1 MILKIPLQIQAG
13 LTDSLPTWQIILLL
27 YFITLLFV
35 AVMALD
41 DVSTLSI
48 DQCRKR
54 QKVLRQKITGCG
66 NRIRKVIDGSLSRRE
81 AKRLLEEARTLL
93 GETSPIND
101 RLLELL
107 EEEEGATQQEQF
119 LCYGGDVDAMADAV
133 AEYLESRLDD
143 AESSAGER
151 IPEPTQEFLDAKQR
165 ALDSMKLYEEAQQ
178 AAEAAKKEMED
189 AKQAFQILQG
199 YEDELDDD
207 PTSYSVPLTIS
218 SHGTTRV
225 NAPDDW
231 IEEYC
236 SGKEKPLVI
245 RGDNRHSSVRVDLK
259 IYSGRAVDWF
269 EWIELFHALV
279 HRTNKSPGE
288 KLAIL
293 KRNVRGETTDMVYGL
308 GGGEGA
314 YKDALRRLKAT
325 CGSRSVMR
333 AVHLETLNR
342 EEPPKGNPASFRWYA
357 EKVRTI
363 LFDLSYIGES
373 GHADIIERLAQKL
386 QIQDR
391 LSWNDSRRGGLE
403 HRTINEFGVWL
414 CTRASAYQNAY
425 SIAADQYQKPSQF
438 SLPPQQRQH
447 HPARRNAQT
456 HHGAGSTTRQENKP
470 ITEKKTD
477 DFCFKC
483 EGSHRLH
490 TCTFFRA
497 LSVSERTTFVIRR
510 GLCLCCFGVRHGAR
524 DCRDKKAC
532 NVGGCKLSHHPL
544 LHNEAAHGDARTHH
558 AVTTE
563 TELIAF
569 GVIQIDAVAS
579 DGELVP
585 MKVLIDPGSNSTF
598 FCEGAIRA
606 LKLHGNRQTLRIN
619 GVADSLTTFQ
629 SEYLELSIR
638 TLFGEVVTL

>member
-1 MILKIPLQIQAG
+1 MIDTLQSLRDLKIPLQIQENS
-13 LTDSLPTWQIILLL
+13 TDSLPTWQITLLL
-27 YFITLLFV
+27 YSIILLFV

-48 DQCRKR
+48 DHCRKR

-119 LCYGGDVDAMADAV
+119 LRYGGDVDAMADAV
-133 AEYLESRLDD
+133 AEYLESRIDD
-143 AESSAGER
+143 EESTAGER

-245 RGDNRHSSVRVDLK
+245 RGDNRHSSVRVDLE

-293 KRNVRGETTDMVYGL
+293 KRNVRGETADMVYGL

-333 AVHLETLNR
+333 TVHLETLNR
-342 EEPPKGNPASFRWYA
+342 EEAPKGNPASFRRYA

-363 LFDLSYIGES
+363 LFNLGYTGEA
-373 GHADIIERLAQKL
+373 GHADIIERLGQKL

-391 LSWNDSRRGGLE
+391 LSWNDGRRGGLE

-414 CTRASAYQNAY
+414 CARASAYQNAY
-425 SIAADQYQKPSQF
+425 SIAADQYQKHSQS
-438 SLPPQQRQH
+438 SLSPQQRQ
-447 HPARRNAQT
+447 
-456 HHGAGSTTRQENKP
+456 
-470 ITEKKTD
+470 
-477 DFCFKC
+477 
-483 EGSHRLH
+483 
-490 TCTFFRA
+490 
-497 LSVSERTTFVIRR
+497 
-510 GLCLCCFGVRHGAR
+510 
-524 DCRDKKAC
+524 
-532 NVGGCKLSHHPL
+532 HHPL
-544 LHNEAAHGDARTHH
+544 LHNEAAHRDARINH
-558 AVTTE
+558 AVITE

-569 GVIQIDAVAS
+569 GVIQLDAVAS

-585 MKVLIDPGSNSTF
+585 MTVLIDPGNNSTLF
-598 FCEGAIRA
+598 REGAIRA
-606 LKLHGNRQTLRIN
+606 LKLQGSRQTLQIN

-629 SEYLELSIR
+629 SEYLELPIR
-638 TLFGEVVTL
+638 TLFGEMVTL